1 VAALLRATI
10 AAPFVLL
17 AVSCSG
23 DGASPTLT
31 GSAGRPVPS
40 GLPILSAAFEDGG
53 SIPVEFTCDGEDH
66 SPPISWSP
74 APGAAEYA
82 LTVTDPDANG
92 FVHWVVYGIPT
103 EPTAY
108 GAGETP
114 AGAREGRNG
123 SGDSGY
129 AGPCP
134 PEGAG
139 PHRYEFR
146 VYALSSAVGAGLD
159 PGLGYDEVLD
169 AIGCCVQV
177 FGALT
182 GTYARVSR

>member
-1 VAALLRATI
+1 MAPRRRAT
-10 AAPFVLL
+10 PSVLLVLL
-17 AVSCSG
+17 AAACSS
-23 DGASPTLT
+23 DGATPSLT

-40 GLPILSAAFEDGG
+40 GLPILSAAFEEGG
-53 SIPVEFTCDGEDH
+53 TIPTEFTCDGEDR

-82 LTVTDPDANG
+82 LTVIDPDANG

-108 GAGETP
+108 GEGETP
-114 AGAREGRNG
+114 AGAKEGTNG
-123 SGDSGY
+123 RADEAY

-134 PEGAG
+134 PEGDG

-159 PGLGYDEVLD
+159 PGLSYDEVLD

-177 FGALT
+177 FGTLT
-182 GTYARVSR
+182 GTYERA

>member
-1 VAALLRATI
+1 VGARYGALAALFI
-10 AAPFVLL
+10 VVL
-17 AVSCSG
+17 ASACSG
-23 DGASPTLT
+23 GGSPTLT

-53 SIPVEFTCDGEDH
+53 TIPTEFTCDGEDH

-82 LTVTDPDANG
+82 LTVVDPDANG
-92 FVHWVVYGIPT
+92 FVHWVVYAIPT

-114 AGAREGRNG
+114 SGAKEGTNG
-123 SGDSGY
+123 QGDTGY

-134 PEGAG
+134 PEGDG
-139 PHRYEFR
+139 PHHYEFG
-146 VYALSSAVGAGLD
+146 VYALSSAVGAGLES
-159 PGLGYDEVLD
+159 GLGYDEVVD

-177 FGALT
+177 FGTLT
-182 GTYARVSR
+182 GTYERARR